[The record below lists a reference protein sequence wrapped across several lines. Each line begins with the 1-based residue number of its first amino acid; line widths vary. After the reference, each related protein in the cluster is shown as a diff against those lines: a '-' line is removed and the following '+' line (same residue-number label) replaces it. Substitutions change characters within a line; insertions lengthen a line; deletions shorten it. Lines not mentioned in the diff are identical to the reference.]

1 MRGKSKTKEQLIAEL
16 AELRQRIAEL
26 EAAETARKQAEQAL
40 RETHDYLEN
49 LFNYANAPIIVWNPE
64 FKITRFNHAFEHLTG
79 YTADEVIGQELRM
92 LFPEASREESLSKIA
107 RALSG
112 EYWESVGIPILCKDG
127 ETRLALWNSANIYA
141 EDSTTLL
148 ATIAQGV
155 DITAHKRAEERIEHL
170 NLVLRAIRRVN
181 QLITREKDRE
191 RLLQSACDNLIE
203 TRGYY
208 SAWIALLDE
217 AGGLVTAVEAGL
229 GEDFLP
235 LTEQLKRGELTACG
249 RRALSQ
255 LGVVVTEDPLSAC
268 ADCPL
273 SVNYGG
279 RGAMTVRLEH
289 GEKVY
294 GLVSV
299 SVPRDPVADEEEQAL
314 FKEVAGDIAFALHS
328 IELEEERKRAEE
340 ALRREH
346 DLAEALEEAA
356 AAFSST
362 LEPDQ
367 VLDRILEQVERV
379 VPGDASNIMLIEDST
394 VRVVRWRGYEH
405 LGVEEQIASF
415 AAPIADYSNLVKMV
429 QTGKP
434 VVIPDLA
441 ADPDQVPPEGWEW
454 LRSYVGAPIQVR
466 NLTVGF
472 LNVASTRPGQ
482 FGPADAQRLEAF
494 ASHAAA
500 AIENAGLYR
509 ELRNHAE
516 QLEERVQERTAQL
529 QAQYA
534 RLETIL
540 RSTSDGIVVTD
551 DGGAILQT
559 NPVAQAW
566 LTQTLSPEDAERLRE
581 TVRDLARRA
590 DERPEMVLELT
601 GLGLQVNAAPISEPR
616 LTLPPA
622 SGGPVGVEAAAVVAI
637 HDVSHLKALDRMRS
651 RFVSNVSHELRTPI
665 TTVKL
670 YAALMRR
677 RPEKWEEYLDA
688 LEREVDLQARLV
700 EDILQISR
708 IDAGRVDMKPR
719 PTPINE
725 LTEVA
730 VVSHQVLAQ
739 NRGLTLEHQ
748 PAEPGPVAL
757 VDPAQMMQVLN
768 NLVRNAIH
776 YTPEG
781 GKVVISTS
789 KGEAEGRVWATL
801 TVADTGIGI
810 PEEELPHIFERF
822 FRGDEP
828 RLMQVP
834 GTGLGLAI
842 AKEIV
847 ELHGGRVTVE
857 SLVGEGSTFTVWLPI
872 SS

>member
-1 MRGKSKTKEQLIAEL
+1 MRGKGKTKEQLITEL

-26 EAAETARKQAEQAL
+26 EAAETAR
-40 RETHDYLEN
+40 
-49 LFNYANAPIIVWNPE
+49 
-64 FKITRFNHAFEHLTG
+64 
-79 YTADEVIGQELRM
+79 
-92 LFPEASREESLSKIA
+92 
-107 RALSG
+107 
-112 EYWESVGIPILCKDG
+112 
-127 ETRLALWNSANIYA
+127 
-141 EDSTTLL
+141 
-148 ATIAQGV
+148 
-155 DITAHKRAEERIEHL
+155 KRAEERIEHL

-181 QLITREKDRE
+181 QLITREKDRD

-203 TRGYY
+203 TRGYHN
-208 SAWIALLDE
+208 AWIALTDE
-217 AGGLVTAVEAGL
+217 SGGLVTTAAAGW
-229 GEDFLP
+229 GEDFLSQI
-235 LTEQLKRGELTACG
+235 EQLKRSELPDCA

-255 LGVVVTEDPLSAC
+255 PGVVVTEDPLSTC
-268 ADCPL
+268 AGCPL
-273 SVNYGG
+273 AVNCAGK
-279 RGAMTVRLEH
+279 GAMAIRLEH

-299 SVPRDPVADEEEQAL
+299 SVPRAPVADEEEQAL
-314 FKEVAGDIAFALHS
+314 FKEVVGDIAFALHS

-340 ALRREH
+340 ALRESEERIQTVVSNAPIVMWALDKEGIFTLSEGLGLKALGLRPGEVVGQSVFDVYRDVPKILEDNRRALAGESFVSIVEAGKLVFESH
-346 DLAEALEEAA
+346 YSPIRDENGEVIGMIGVSTDITERKRAEEALRQERDLAEALEEAA
-356 AAFSST
+356 AAISST

-367 VLDRILEQVERV
+367 VLDRILEQVARV
-379 VPGDASNIMLIEDST
+379 VPGDASNVMLIEDST
-394 VRVVRWRGYEH
+394 VRAVRWRGYEH

-415 AAPIADYSNLVKMV
+415 AAPIAGYSNLVKMV

-434 VVIPDLA
+434 VVIPDPA
-441 ADPDQVPPEGWEW
+441 ADPDWVPPEGWEW

-472 LNVASTRPGQ
+472 LNVVSTRPGQ
-482 FGPADAQRLEAF
+482 FGPSDAQRLEAF

-534 RLETIL
+534 RLEAVL

-566 LTQTLSPEDAERLRE
+566 FTQTLSPEDAERLRGA
-581 TVRDLARRA
+581 VRDLAPRA
-590 DERPEMVLELT
+590 NERPEMVLELK
-601 GLGLQVNAAPISEPR
+601 GLDLQLNAAPISEPR
-616 LTLPPA
+616 LALPPA
-622 SGGPVGVEAAAVVAI
+622 SGGPGGVEAAAVVAI
-637 HDVSHLKALDRMRS
+637 HDVSHIKALDRMKS

-677 RPEKWEEYLDA
+677 RPEKWREYLDV

-708 IDAGRVDMKPR
+708 IDAGRLDIKPR
-719 PTPINE
+719 PTPLNE

-730 VVSHQVLAQ
+730 VASHQVLTQ
-739 NRGLTLEHQ
+739 DRGLTLEHR

-757 VDPAQMMQVLN
+757 VDPQQMMQVLN
-768 NLVRNAIH
+768 NLVRNAIN

-781 GKVVISTS
+781 RKVMISTG
-789 KGEAEGRVWATL
+789 KDEAEGRVWATL

-822 FRGDEP
+822 FRGEEP
-828 RLMQVP
+828 RQMQVP

-842 AKEIV
+842 VKEIV

-857 SLVGEGSTFTVWLPI
+857 SLMGEGSTFTVWLPV

>member
-1 MRGKSKTKEQLIAEL
+1 
-16 AELRQRIAEL
+16 LR
-26 EAAETARKQAEQAL
+26 
-40 RETHDYLEN
+40 D
-49 LFNYANAPIIVWNPE
+49 
-64 FKITRFNHAFEHLTG
+64 
-79 YTADEVIGQELRM
+79 
-92 LFPEASREESLSKIA
+92 
-107 RALSG
+107 
-112 EYWESVGIPILCKDG
+112 
-127 ETRLALWNSANIYA
+127 
-141 EDSTTLL
+141 
-148 ATIAQGV
+148 
-155 DITAHKRAEERIEHL
+155 
-170 NLVLRAIRRVN
+170 
-181 QLITREKDRE
+181 
-191 RLLQSACDNLIE
+191 
-203 TRGYY
+203 
-208 SAWIALLDE
+208 
-217 AGGLVTAVEAGL
+217 
-229 GEDFLP
+229 
-235 LTEQLKRGELTACG
+235 
-249 RRALSQ
+249 
-255 LGVVVTEDPLSAC
+255 
-268 ADCPL
+268 
-273 SVNYGG
+273 
-279 RGAMTVRLEH
+279 
-289 GEKVY
+289 
-294 GLVSV
+294 
-299 SVPRDPVADEEEQAL
+299 
-314 FKEVAGDIAFALHS
+314 
-328 IELEEERKRAEE
+328 
-340 ALRREH
+340 
-346 DLAEALEEAA
+346 
-356 AAFSST
+356 
-362 LEPDQ
+362 
-367 VLDRILEQVERV
+367 
-379 VPGDASNIMLIEDST
+379 
-394 VRVVRWRGYEH
+394 
-405 LGVEEQIASF
+405 
-415 AAPIADYSNLVKMV
+415 
-429 QTGKP
+429 
-434 VVIPDLA
+434 
-441 ADPDQVPPEGWEW
+441 
-454 LRSYVGAPIQVR
+454 
-466 NLTVGF
+466 
-472 LNVASTRPGQ
+472 
-482 FGPADAQRLEAF
+482 
-494 ASHAAA
+494 
-500 AIENAGLYR
+500 
-509 ELRNHAE
+509 HAE
-516 QLEERVQERTAQL
+516 QLEQRVQERTAQL

-789 KGEAEGRVWATL
+789 KGEAEGRVCHADRGGHRDRHPGRGTAAHL
-801 TVADTGIGI
+801 RTV
-810 PEEELPHIFERF
+810 LP
-822 FRGDEP
+822 
-828 RLMQVP
+828 
-834 GTGLGLAI
+834 
-842 AKEIV
+842 
-847 ELHGGRVTVE
+847 GGRATADAGAGDRPGAGDRQGDRGTARRPGDG
-857 SLVGEGSTFTVWLPI
+857 GEPGGRGQHLHCLAAYQQLAASGQQLAV
-872 SS
+872 SN